1 MEKSQFQS
9 FELILIEFAREK
21 MILFWVSN
29 IESDIELNQF
39 LANSNI
45 ELNQIEGIALVKKNM
60 KINQKPNQ
68 TSFASKEITIFIK
81 ILIIT

>member
-9 FELILIEFAREK
+9 FESILIEFAREK

-45 ELNQIEGIALVKKNM
+45 E
-60 KINQKPNQ
+60 
-68 TSFASKEITIFIK
+68 
-81 ILIIT
+81 

>member
-9 FELILIEFAREK
+9 FESILIEFAREK

-45 ELNQIEGIALVKKNM
+45 ELNQIEGID
-60 KINQKPNQ
+60 QGW
-68 TSFASKEITIFIK
+68 TIS
-81 ILIIT
+81 

>member
-9 FELILIEFAREK
+9 FELILIEFAREN

-45 ELNQIEGIALVKKNM
+45 ELNQIEGID
-60 KINQKPNQ
+60 QG
-68 TSFASKEITIFIK
+68 
-81 ILIIT
+81 

>member
-9 FELILIEFAREK
+9 FESILIEFAREK

-45 ELNQIEGIALVKKNM
+45 ELNHIEGID
-60 KINQKPNQ
+60 QGW
-68 TSFASKEITIFIK
+68 TIS
-81 ILIIT
+81 

>member
-1 MEKSQFQS
+1 MNICWMEKSQFQS

-45 ELNQIEGIALVKKNM
+45 ELNQIEGID
-60 KINQKPNQ
+60 QGW
-68 TSFASKEITIFIK
+68 TIS
-81 ILIIT
+81 

>member
-1 MEKSQFQS
+1 MNICWMEKSQFQS
-9 FELILIEFAREK
+9 FELILIEFAREN

-45 ELNQIEGIALVKKNM
+45 ELNQIEGID
-60 KINQKPNQ
+60 QGW
-68 TSFASKEITIFIK
+68 TIS
-81 ILIIT
+81 

>member
-1 MEKSQFQS
+1 MNICWMEKSQFQS
-9 FELILIEFAREK
+9 FELILIEFAREN

-45 ELNQIEGIALVKKNM
+45 ELNQIDGID
-60 KINQKPNQ
+60 QGW
-68 TSFASKEITIFIK
+68 TIS
-81 ILIIT
+81 

>member
-1 MEKSQFQS
+1 MNICWMEKSQFQS
-9 FELILIEFAREK
+9 FESILIEFAREK

-45 ELNQIEGIALVKKNM
+45 ELNQIEGID
-60 KINQKPNQ
+60 QGW
-68 TSFASKEITIFIK
+68 TIS
-81 ILIIT
+81 

>member
-1 MEKSQFQS
+1 MNICWMEKSQFQS

-21 MILFWVSN
+21 MILFWVSY

-45 ELNQIEGIALVKKNM
+45 ELNQIKGID
-60 KINQKPNQ
+60 QGW
-68 TSFASKEITIFIK
+68 TIS
-81 ILIIT
+81 